1 MPRAQTICCDMP
13 RRNSSPS
20 AIAPPTP
27 LCMPHKTAQT
37 ATRAAAR
44 CVCVRD
50 LLSFRLSIGDH
61 SPISCQTDSR
71 KNASAPIYSV
81 LSSSVLVC
89 WLSGWVISYH
99 ISSFFKFCKFRAT
112 LILPLFLPQKKILAM
127 TLLLHQGKNP
137 FHISL
142 FSLLLFTKIAPR
154 RIHKTH
160 LLSVGLHPH
169 HVGVYIHRH
178 SVAVSAHGHIAF
190 YVLHHGMIL

>member
-99 ISSFFKFCKFRAT
+99 ISSFFKFLQIPCHTYSA
-112 LILPLFLPQKKILAM
+112 
-127 TLLLHQGKNP
+127 
-137 FHISL
+137 
-142 FSLLLFTKIAPR
+142 
-154 RIHKTH
+154 
-160 LLSVGLHPH
+160 
-169 HVGVYIHRH
+169 
-178 SVAVSAHGHIAF
+178 AVSSTKKDSCHDTFAASRQEPVSYLTI
-190 YVLHHGMIL
+190 

>member
-1 MPRAQTICCDMP
+1 MQDNSDCHHGRMPRAQTICCDMP

-112 LILPLFLPQKKILAM
+112 LILPLFLPQKKDSCHDTFAASR
-127 TLLLHQGKNP
+127 QEP
-137 FHISL
+137 
-142 FSLLLFTKIAPR
+142 
-154 RIHKTH
+154 
-160 LLSVGLHPH
+160 
-169 HVGVYIHRH
+169 
-178 SVAVSAHGHIAF
+178 VSYLTI
-190 YVLHHGMIL
+190 

>member
-112 LILPLFLPQKKILAM
+112 LILPLFLQQKKILAM

-137 FHISL
+137 FISHYL
-142 FSLLLFTKIAPR
+142 ACCYLPKLRQGESTR
-154 RIHKTH
+154 RISFPSVFTH
-160 LLSVGLHPH
+160 TMSGSTFTVTVLLCPRTG
-169 HVGVYIHRH
+169 I
-178 SVAVSAHGHIAF
+178 
-190 YVLHHGMIL
+190 